1 MKSERFVRSA
11 LRSSMAVV
19 GFSAV
24 LAACSSA
31 PAPSGQTHTGGYV
44 ALGDSF
50 TANSYHGPGATGNG
64 CDQSGRN
71 QPHVVQARL
80 GYASFVD
87 ASCDGATTNDIL
99 TNGNG
104 DQAQISFVTST
115 TKLVTVSIGGNDVGF
130 SDIVKNCTLD
140 YLSFGG
146 CKADYVSG
154 TTDSLSAKISQ
165 TQPKIAQVLATVKSR
180 APQAKIFVYGYPTL
194 VPMSG
199 SSGCTGLTLAS
210 SDIPYIR
217 AKQAEFETML
227 RSTTQAAG
235 ATFIDVYASS
245 NGHDPCASSAWTA
258 RVIDLPPLHPTSA
271 GVDAMAL
278 QVANAVDAVIP

>member
-1 MKSERFVRSA
+1 
-11 LRSSMAVV
+11 MAVV

-104 DQAQISFVTST
+104 DQAQISFVTSA

-165 TQPKIAQVLATVKSR
+165 TQPKIAQVLAAVKSR

-199 SSGCTGLTLAS
+199 SS
-210 SDIPYIR
+210 
-217 AKQAEFETML
+217 
-227 RSTTQAAG
+227 
-235 ATFIDVYASS
+235 V
-245 NGHDPCASSAWTA
+245 
-258 RVIDLPPLHPTSA
+258 V
-271 GVDAMAL
+271 
-278 QVANAVDAVIP
+278 